1 MRRLHSGF
9 YRAQVMHEHRLSR
22 WSLTCDIDRLT
33 GGPYAGWWRLRIFY
47 GAVTLI
53 DGSDVVRTKAEAV
66 AAMKDSLRRGWFL
79 GAHGW
84 TLNSNEEE
92 GDST

>member
-1 MRRLHSGF
+1 MTRLRSGF
-9 YRAQVMHEHRLSR
+9 YRVQVMHEHGLSQ

-33 GGPYAGWWRLRIFY
+33 EGPYAGWWRLQIFH

-53 DGSDVVRTKAEAV
+53 DGSDVVKTKGEAA
-66 AAMKDSLRRGWFL
+66 AAMKDALARGWFL

-84 TLNSNEEE
+84 TLNSNE